1 MGKFKVPNTYVIIFA
16 ALFVCCV
23 ATWLVPGGNP
33 QTWHLFSA
41 LFEGFSRQA
50 DIIAFVLIIGGAFWV
65 LNSTRAMDEG
75 ITAFIR
81 SLKRLERFSLVRKL
95 GVGNI
100 VITLVMLLFGLF
112 GALFGMSEE
121 TIAFVAV
128 VIPLARSLGYD
139 EITGVCMVYLAAHVG
154 FAGAMLN
161 PFTVGIAQGMADLP
175 LFSGLEYRI
184 LCWAVL
190 MAVAIAFTLWYA
202 NSIRRPVLET
212 EIQEAEIETSS
223 RKGSGFRAW
232 VCYGILTVVMVV
244 FSVLYAS
251 DCVVKLGQSEF
262 AAPWLLWVVTGLFA
276 VISLFALKASTKM
289 FILNLLMFTVVY
301 LIVGAMGYGWYLQ
314 EICALFTA
322 MAIAIG
328 ISAEYTADTIAKEFV
343 AGAKDIFSAALIIGF
358 AAGIVVIL
366 ENGHV
371 IEPMLSSV
379 GSALA
384 DAGAAASLGFMYAIE
399 TFINLFIPSA
409 SAKATAT
416 IPIFAELSDLINVPR
431 QSTVLAFQFGDGFTN
446 MITPCSGVLMAVL
459 SVAKIQYVKWVK
471 WVWKFILFLVILGFV
486 LLLPTV
492 YFNIPGYSDQKSSG
506 QTQEFWLGA
515 DLGWITEYE
524 AQGHKFYNAQGQER
538 ECTALMKELGLNAVR
553 HRVWVDP
560 SAHGGWCDKED
571 LLVKCL
577 RAKALDMAI
586 MVDFHYSDWW
596 ADPAKQN
603 IPASW
608 SGHSYEQMKDDLAA
622 HTIDVLTY
630 LKDNG
635 IEPKW
640 IQVGNETRNGFL
652 WSVES
657 DEFGWPVLDEDGNT
671 TITESMGHVERN
683 PMQYAG
689 LFAAGYDACKE
700 VFPDA
705 IVMVHLDNGFDRDL
719 YDYNLGILQDGGA
732 KWDMI
737 GMSLY
742 PYWAMQGGYRD
753 DAHTTIT
760 DCIVNIR
767 YVSEKFG
774 CDVMIVE
781 TGFLVDESDP
791 AVLEESRSQ
800 LARVIRECI
809 TQTEGRCKGVF
820 YWEPQCRPSQY
831 KLGAFTE
838 DGRPTVIMDAFR
850 DWSE

>member
-16 ALFVCCV
+16 ALFFCCM

-33 QTWHLFSA
+33 QTWQLFSA
-41 LFEGFSRQA
+41 MFEGFSRQA
-50 DIIAFVLIIGGAFWV
+50 EIIAFVLIIGGAFWV
-65 LNSTRAMDEG
+65 LNSTKAMDEG
-75 ITAFIR
+75 IAKFIGA
-81 SLKRLERFSLVRKL
+81 LTKLERFSLVRKL

-100 VITLVMLLFGLF
+100 VITLIMLMFGLF

-128 VIPLARSLGYD
+128 VIPLAKSLGYN
-139 EITGVCMVYLAAHVG
+139 EITAVCMVYVAAHVG

-184 LCWAVL
+184 LCWIIL

-202 NSIRRPVLET
+202 NKIRKPVKT
-212 EIQEAEIETSS
+212 EQISETSGENQ
-223 RKGSGFRAW
+223 KGSGARAW
-232 VCYGILTVVMVV
+232 ICYGILTIVMAV
-244 FSVLYAS
+244 FAFLYAS
-251 DCVVKLGQSEF
+251 DCVVTLGQSKY
-262 AAPWLLWVVTGLFA
+262 AAPWLLWVVTAMFA
-276 VISLFALKASTKM
+276 IVSVYALRSSTKM
-289 FILNLLMFTVVY
+289 FILNLLMFTIVY
-301 LIVGAMGYGWYLQ
+301 LIVGAMGFGWYLP

-328 ISAEYTADTIAKEFV
+328 FSADYDADIIAKEFV

-358 AAGIVVIL
+358 AAGIVIIL
-366 ENGHV
+366 ENGNV
-371 IEPMLSSV
+371 IVPMLESV
-379 GSALA
+379 ASVFA
-384 DAGAAASLGFMYAIE
+384 DAGAAVSLGFMYAIE

-416 IPIFAELSDLINVPR
+416 IPLFAELSDMINVPR

-459 SVAKIQYVKWVK
+459 SVAKIPYTKWVK

-492 YFNIPGYSDQKSSG
+492 YFNIAGYSTEKPKEK
-506 QTQEFWLGA
+506 TEEFWLGA

-524 AQGHKFYNAQGQER
+524 FYGKKFYNAEGKEM

-560 SAHGGWCDKED
+560 SEHGGWCDKED

-577 RAKALDMAI
+577 RAKELGMEI
-586 MVDFHYSDWW
+586 MIDFHYSDWW

-608 SGHSYEQMKDDLAA
+608 SGHSYEQMKEDLTA
-622 HTIDVLTY
+622 HTTEVLTY
-630 LKDNG
+630 LKNCG
-635 IEPKW
+635 VEPKW

-652 WSVES
+652 WSVRSNES
-657 DEFGWPVLDEDGNT
+657 GWPVLDENGNT
-671 TITESMGHVERN
+671 TITESMGHVVRN
-683 PMQYAG
+683 PEQYAG
-689 LFAAGYDACKE
+689 FFAEGYNACKK
-700 VFPDA
+700 VYPDA
-705 IVMVHLDNGFDRDL
+705 IVMVHLDNGFDKDL
-719 YDYNLGILQDGGA
+719 YDYNLGILKKYGA

-742 PYWAMQGGYRD
+742 PYWALDGGFRD
-753 DAHTTIT
+753 DEEQTIT
-760 DCIVNIR
+760 DCIENIK
-767 YVSEKFG
+767 YVSERFG

-791 AVLEESRSQ
+791 VRMETSRRQ
-800 LARVIRECI
+800 LARVIRESI
-809 TQTEGRCKGVF
+809 NNTDGRCKGVF
-820 YWEPQCRPSQY
+820 YWEPECRPSQY

-838 DGRPTVIMDAFR
+838 DGRPTVIMDAFKE
-850 DWSE
+850 WEK